1 MDDAGY
7 ISSLIEKARA
17 AQAVFARDF
26 GQEAVDRIVRQIAK
40 VTYYRAEEYARL
52 SADET
57 AMGGYEYKVK
67 KIRGK
72 ARIFWYGLRDKK
84 SMGVI
89 SRDPLTGITEI
100 AKPVGVVG
108 AIQPCTNPI
117 VTPLGNTMAALKG
130 KNAIVIAPHPRGK
143 ACTRTVVALWRE
155 LLGGHGAPADLVQHV
170 EDISLER
177 TKLLMQMADVVVATG
192 GHAMVKAAYSSG
204 KPSFGVG
211 AGNVQVVLDRGI
223 DLAAAV
229 TKIIDGRVFD
239 NGIICAG
246 EQTIIAPAEMM
257 AALVA
262 ELRRQKCRVVESA
275 EEKQR
280 LVSCLFPKK
289 ATLNKDLIGK
299 PVAALI
305 AAAGLDAPADTV
317 VLAVPVDAADHQSD
331 LRREKMFP
339 VLALFSYGSFDEAM
353 AIVEENLALEGKGH
367 TVSIHSNDTA
377 NIEKLGMRA
386 PVSRVIV
393 NATSATTAGGSFFNG
408 LAPTST
414 LGCGS
419 WGNNSISEN
428 FTYRNLLNI
437 TRIATVRPDA
447 VLPSDEELF
456 GPRDEP

>member
-1 MDDAGY
+1 MDDAAY
-7 ISSLIEKARA
+7 ISSLVAKARA
-17 AQAVFARDF
+17 AQALFARDF
-26 GQEAVDRIVRQIAK
+26 DQEAVDRIIRQIAK
-40 VTYYRAEEYARL
+40 VTYYKAEELARMA
-52 SADET
+52 ADET

-89 SRDPLTGITEI
+89 SRDPQTGITEI

-130 KNAIVIAPHPRGK
+130 KNAIIIAPHPRGK
-143 ACTRTVVALWRE
+143 LCTRTVVALWRE
-155 LLGGHGAPADLVQHV
+155 LLVKNGAPADVVQDV

-192 GHAMVKAAYSSG
+192 GHGMVKAAYSSG

-223 DLAAAV
+223 DLKAALA
-229 TKIIDGRVFD
+229 KIIEGRTFD

-246 EQTIIAPAEMM
+246 EQTIIAPKEMM
-257 AALVA
+257 AALIV
-262 ELRRQKCRVVESA
+262 ELKAQKVHVTESV
-275 EEKQR
+275 EEKAR
-280 LVSCLFPKK
+280 VAACLFPRK

-299 PVAALI
+299 PISAIA
-305 AAAGLDAPADTV
+305 AAAGLTV
-317 VLAVPVDAADHQSD
+317 RDGTVAIAIPVDAADHQSD

-339 VLALFSYGSFDEAM
+339 VLALFSYGTFDEAL
-353 AIVEENLALEGKGH
+353 AIVEENLSLEGKGH

-377 NIEKLGMRA
+377 NIEKLGTRA

-393 NATSATTAGGSFFNG
+393 NAPSATTAGGSFSNG
-408 LAPTST
+408 LSPTST

-428 FTYRNLLNI
+428 FYYRHLLNI
-437 TRIATVRPDA
+437 TRIATVRPDCA
-447 VLPSDEELF
+447 VPSDEELF

>member
-1 MDDAGY
+1 MDDAAY
-7 ISSLIEKARA
+7 ISSLVQKART

-26 GQEAVDRIVRQIAK
+26 GQESVDLIVRQIAK
-40 VTYYRAEEYARL
+40 ATYYKAEELARM

-57 AMGGYEYKVK
+57 DMGGYEFKLK

-72 ARIFWYGLRDKK
+72 ARIFWYGLRDRR

-130 KNAIVIAPHPRGK
+130 KNAIIIAPHPRGK
-143 ACTRTVVALWRE
+143 MCTRTVVELWRE
-155 LLGGHGAPADLVQHV
+155 LLVKNGAPADVVQNV

-192 GHAMVKAAYSSG
+192 GHGMVKAAYSSG

-211 AGNVQVVLDRGI
+211 AGNVQVILDRGI
-223 DLAAAV
+223 DIAAAV
-229 TKIIDGRVFD
+229 KKIIEGRIFD

-246 EQTIIAPAEMM
+246 EQTIIAPREVMPAVIAELK
-257 AALVA
+257 AQKVHVA
-262 ELRRQKCRVVESA
+262 ESAQEKARVA
-275 EEKQR
+275 A
-280 LVSCLFPKK
+280 CLFPKK

-299 PVAALI
+299 PVSAI
-305 AAAGLDAPADTV
+305 VAAAGLSVRDGTV
-317 VLAVPVDAADHQSD
+317 AVAIPVDNDDHQSD

-339 VLALFSYGSFDEAM
+339 VLALFCYDTFDDAL
-353 AIVEENLALEGKGH
+353 AIVEENLSLEGKGH

-377 NIEKLGMRA
+377 NIEKLGLRA

-437 TRIATVRPDA
+437 SRIAMA
-447 VLPSDEELF
+447 LPEAHVPTDEELF